1 VPTDLIPNPPQDAIP
16 TQPEPWAEEPPG
28 RSLLDLLVALAERK
42 WFILSMTLAGALVM
56 TVIAFL
62 LPPMYTATASIMPPQ
77 QQQSA
82 ASALLGQLGP
92 IVGGGALGIKTPA
105 DIYVA
110 ILGSR
115 TIADD
120 LIQSFSLRQ
129 LYGVPTVFD
138 ARKVL
143 AKRSRISG
151 GRDPLI
157 KVAVEDRDPKRA
169 AALANAYL
177 EELSRQNGRLA
188 LTESAQRRLFF
199 ERQLEAQKKSL
210 ADAEVALKATQER
223 TGVLQVTAQ
232 VESVIGNMAR
242 LRAGIAIREVALSS
256 LESAATPQN
265 PEVVRQQAE
274 LGALRQQLQKLETS
288 GDPGGHGDTFI
299 PTSLVPKVGLEYVR
313 AVRDLKYNETLFE
326 LLLKQ
331 YEAARIDEAK
341 EAPVIQVVD
350 SAVPPERRSWP
361 SRGGFAFGGAF
372 GWGVLACLIVF
383 ANSRLSDPQDA
394 ARFRLLRSRLIG

>member
-1 VPTDLIPNPPQDAIP
+1 MSKAGPCRPAATHIHREKINVPTDLIPNPPQDAIP

-177 EELSRQNGRLA
+177 EELSRQNGRL
-188 LTESAQRRLFF
+188 
-199 ERQLEAQKKSL
+199 
-210 ADAEVALKATQER
+210 
-223 TGVLQVTAQ
+223 Q
-232 VESVIGNMAR
+232 VESRRAPR
-242 LRAGIAIREVALSS
+242 L
-256 LESAATPQN
+256 
-265 PEVVRQQAE
+265 
-274 LGALRQQLQKLETS
+274 
-288 GDPGGHGDTFI
+288 
-299 PTSLVPKVGLEYVR
+299 
-313 AVRDLKYNETLFE
+313 
-326 LLLKQ
+326 
-331 YEAARIDEAK
+331 
-341 EAPVIQVVD
+341 
-350 SAVPPERRSWP
+350 
-361 SRGGFAFGGAF
+361 
-372 GWGVLACLIVF
+372 
-383 ANSRLSDPQDA
+383 
-394 ARFRLLRSRLIG
+394 